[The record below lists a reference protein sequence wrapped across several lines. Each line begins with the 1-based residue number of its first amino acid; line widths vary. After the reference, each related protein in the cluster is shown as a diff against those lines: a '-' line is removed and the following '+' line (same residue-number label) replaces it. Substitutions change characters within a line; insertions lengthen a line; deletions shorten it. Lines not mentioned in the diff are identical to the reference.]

1 MIFGKQVRHGSR
13 VCFPQSRAHTFPRQ
27 DTHVPREGRD
37 LIRKT
42 LEDANV
48 TATVRSLRPL
58 LRVTPYP
65 LTDASVVHLMQ
76 FIEVQAQHAFVRD
89 EQSKGRW
96 DAALTR
102 SIFGFM
108 MEVFERTVGR
118 DLGERVDDGGKIEH
132 VC

>member
-1 MIFGKQVRHGSR
+1 MCPARAETSSARPSR
-13 VCFPQSRAHTFPRQ
+13 TRTSRPRYA
-27 DTHVPREGRD
+27 R
-37 LIRKT
+37 
-42 LEDANV
+42 
-48 TATVRSLRPL
+48 RPL
-58 LRVTPYP
+58 LTPYRW
-65 LTDASVVHLMQ
+65 LTRPWFVQ

-118 DLGERVDDGGKIEH
+118 DLGERVDDGSKIEH

>member
-1 MIFGKQVRHGSR
+1 
-13 VCFPQSRAHTFPRQ
+13 
-27 DTHVPREGRD
+27 
-37 LIRKT
+37 
-42 LEDANV
+42 
-48 TATVRSLRPL
+48 
-58 LRVTPYP
+58 
-65 LTDASVVHLMQ
+65 MQ

-118 DLGERVDDGGKIEH
+118 DLGERVDDGSKIEH